1 MATNEKRETERRE
14 FIRKKTTEV
23 NTYKYSKLTER
34 EKYAKEQKRKEKKE
48 VKKAMEEG
56 QWITI
61 QHQQPTVLQD
71 LQDDLP
77 IIKIERFNWA
87 EDD

>member
-1 MATNEKRETERRE
+1 MATKRETERRE

-23 NTYKYSKLTER
+23 NAFKQSKLTER

-48 VKKAMEEG
+48 AKKAMEEG

-61 QHQQPTVLQD
+61 QHQQPTVLQVD
-71 LQDDLP
+71 LPDIP